1 MNRSPVIVGLGAQT
15 AVGLN
20 LPANV
25 AVVRAGLNCF
35 RLSDYL
41 LGYKEGEP
49 LKVSQLDSLPKDAA
63 PFERMKSMAVAA
75 AREAIDSWLQC
86 FEKDRSPELAVF
98 LSVPAARPGIQD
110 LSGKELIQAVIADLP
125 IRPDKPHCM
134 FTATGNEGGVAA
146 LVSAA
151 NLIRNG
157 DLQAALVGGVECYH
171 SIETLHWLEAQ
182 DRLKLE
188 EQPNGFIPGEGA
200 GFVLLCSRAEAE
212 RLRLPVAAELLTAG
226 RGIEPR
232 PWFAEKPTIGE
243 GLTQAFN
250 TIFSDEHCPD
260 ERIRVTYCD
269 LNGESW
275 RADEWGYAYVRTG
288 TRHGSPLD
296 LRHPAANWGD
306 VGAASGTLLVALA
319 SFELVRYFK
328 ARTLALI
335 WAASDI
341 EPYRSACL
349 LRRP

>member
-75 AREAIDSWLQC
+75 ASEGICPWFQF
-86 FEKDRSPELAVF
+86 FERDPSPGLAVF

-110 LSGKELIQAVIADLP
+110 LSGKGLIQAVIADLP

-134 FTATGNEGGVAA
+134 YTATGNEGGVAA

-171 SIETLHWLEAQ
+171 SIETLHCLEA
-182 DRLKLE
+182 DRKSTRLNSSHGYISYAVFCLKKKK
-188 EQPNGFIPGEGA
+188 NKKI
-200 GFVLLCSRAEAE
+200 
-212 RLRLPVAAELLTAG
+212 
-226 RGIEPR
+226 
-232 PWFAEKPTIGE
+232 
-243 GLTQAFN
+243 
-250 TIFSDEHCPD
+250 
-260 ERIRVTYCD
+260 
-269 LNGESW
+269 
-275 RADEWGYAYVRTG
+275 
-288 TRHGSPLD
+288 
-296 LRHPAANWGD
+296 
-306 VGAASGTLLVALA
+306 
-319 SFELVRYFK
+319 
-328 ARTLALI
+328 
-335 WAASDI
+335 
-341 EPYRSACL
+341 
-349 LRRP
+349 